1 MQQFLYLARSKKLVY
16 MNWLYSKWWKWLC
29 VFLLIYVIAGSFFVK
44 LGPGIT
50 QVSPVSLHT
59 DSLYTFHIS
68 AYHSHF
74 KSDKA
79 GKVQLWFKN
88 KYKYY
93 APVSFKIIDEDK
105 AEAQFAVASFEQD
118 SFSPASFD
126 VVMNDD
132 LDGTFALR
140 DAITLVKSAAVDTTF
155 TSNLTVTEPEVKSNK
170 HNLICFPYRE
180 ILYETIRNTFFH
192 VPMWFAMTMLVFAS
206 VLFSILYLM
215 KGENRYDVI
224 AEQAVVVAMLFGV
237 CGYLTGLVWS
247 KYTWYI
253 GVSWGDVIRKLLLE
267 DIKMAAA
274 LIAMFFYFAYLVI
287 RSSIANKAK
296 RGKITAVYNIFAFV
310 IFILCVFVL
319 PRLTD
324 SMHPGNGGNPAF
336 SKYDLDSTLRMFFY
350 PAVIGWILLGFWI
363 LSVLIRLQFI
373 QQKKEV

>member
-1 MQQFLYLARSKKLVY
+1 
-16 MNWLYSKWWKWLC
+16 MNWLYKKWWKWLC
-29 VFLLIYVIAGSFFVK
+29 VVLLIYVIAGSFFVK

-50 QVSPVSLHT
+50 KVSPVSLHT
-59 DSLYTFHIS
+59 DSVYTFQIS
-68 AYHSHF
+68 AYHAHLT
-74 KSDKA
+74 DAKA

-88 KYKYY
+88 KNKYY
-93 APVSFKIIDEDK
+93 APLSFKVLSDDR
-105 AEAQFAVASFEQD
+105 AEAQFAVASAEQD
-118 SFSPASFD
+118 TFVPASID

-140 DAITLVKSAAVDTTF
+140 DAITLVKSTTVDTAN
-155 TSNLTVTEPEVKSNK
+155 SSRLTVTEPEVAHNK
-170 HNLICFPYRE
+170 HQLFCYPYRE

-192 VPMWFAMTMLVFAS
+192 VPMWFAMTLLVFAS
-206 VLFSILYLM
+206 AIYSIRYLM
-215 KGENRYDVI
+215 QGDNRHDIV

-287 RSSIANKAK
+287 RSSIEDKAK
-296 RGKITAVYNIFAFV
+296 RGKISAVVNIFCFV

-336 SKYDLDSTLRMFFY
+336 SKYDLDSTLRLFFY

-373 QQKKEV
+373 QQKKEA